1 MLKVTMFGQFII
13 LLKIIHLVSC
23 EYHDYI
29 IVGAGPS
36 GLQMGSFLE
45 DKKRDYVILERGN
58 SSGTFFKT
66 FPRHNTLISINKRFT
81 GKTNK
86 EFNFR
91 HDWNSLISNDEA
103 LLFKEYSKDFF
114 PDKGDYLQY
123 LSDFEK
129 KLGLNTRFNTNI
141 ISSRKIDNG
150 TIELTDEKE
159 VTFLCKYLIVATGI
173 FKPLKVPF
181 NGSEYVTFY
190 DDMILDPHYYEGK
203 NVLILGKG
211 NTANEVATSLFPY
224 ANVVHM
230 GSRSRV
236 KLSWSTHYVG
246 DLRAINN
253 NILDNYQLKALDGI
267 FEVDV
272 RELSIFK
279 RDDGRFMLEDP
290 LLKVNVKDDNFSF
303 RDPYDVIISC
313 LGWIWDET
321 PWVGL
326 NLKKHRDQKLQ
337 KFPKINDMY
346 EAVDNSNIY
355 FTGVLTHSLDFKK
368 SAGGFIHGYRY
379 TTRALHRLLEWKNHG
394 VVWPHQPAEPFN
406 QLVPWIVKRVNE
418 ASAPYQMFQVLGDV
432 IVINEKEETFEA
444 YEEYPL
450 TSLDEFEIRTGRN
463 VTSVIVVV
471 FEYGDGFSG
480 EENDP
485 FKYDRSAGSPEEA
498 HLSNFLH
505 PLLYYYKKLPTKSE
519 MIMTKQPGNLKLP
532 KPDRLHHVLEDF
544 LTNFDTRYS
553 HIVPLRRFVEHVLS
567 KDLRSFSEEDC
578 IQEAFTGLNVPHD
591 CKAFYFK
598 DFQFNLS

>member
-480 EENDP
+480 EENVS
-485 FKYDRSAGSPEEA
+485 YYLIITNSY
-498 HLSNFLH
+498 H
-505 PLLYYYKKLPTKSE
+505 P
-519 MIMTKQPGNLKLP
+519 
-532 KPDRLHHVLEDF
+532 
-544 LTNFDTRYS
+544 
-553 HIVPLRRFVEHVLS
+553 
-567 KDLRSFSEEDC
+567 
-578 IQEAFTGLNVPHD
+578 
-591 CKAFYFK
+591 YF
-598 DFQFNLS
+598 

>member
-1 MLKVTMFGQFII
+1 MFGQFII

-321 PWVGL
+321 PWV
-326 NLKKHRDQKLQ
+326 
-337 KFPKINDMY
+337 I
-346 EAVDNSNIY
+346 
-355 FTGVLTHSLDFKK
+355 GVEESWCCL
-368 SAGGFIHGYRY
+368 
-379 TTRALHRLLEWKNHG
+379 
-394 VVWPHQPAEPFN
+394 PHQPAEPFN

-463 VTSVIVVV
+463 VTIRYCS
-471 FEYGDGFSG
+471 GF
-480 EENDP
+480 
-485 FKYDRSAGSPEEA
+485 
-498 HLSNFLH
+498 
-505 PLLYYYKKLPTKSE
+505 
-519 MIMTKQPGNLKLP
+519 
-532 KPDRLHHVLEDF
+532 
-544 LTNFDTRYS
+544 
-553 HIVPLRRFVEHVLS
+553 
-567 KDLRSFSEEDC
+567 
-578 IQEAFTGLNVPHD
+578 
-591 CKAFYFK
+591 
-598 DFQFNLS
+598 